1 MGGTI
6 GHAMPSIH
14 LALVREEESEIR
26 GRVEAGQTGMLLV
39 RGPSIFNGY
48 LGDAP
53 SPFVEFEGH
62 IWYRTGDLVSMD
74 QDGRLTFQGRLK
86 RFVKVGG
93 EMISL
98 PQIENVLLD
107 AFGRH
112 ADAPQE
118 GPALAVEA
126 TPEESGSAVV
136 LFTPLPLTLAEVN
149 AALRGAGLSSLYA
162 VKRIVPVEAIPLL
175 GSGKTDYRALKDSLA
190 GA

>member
-1 MGGTI
+1 M
-6 GHAMPSIH
+6 
-14 LALVREEESEIR
+14 
-26 GRVEAGQTGMLLV
+26 
-39 RGPSIFNGY
+39 
-48 LGDAP
+48 
-53 SPFVEFEGH
+53 
-62 IWYRTGDLVSMD
+62 SMD

-190 GA
+190 WA

>member
-1 MGGTI
+1 
-6 GHAMPSIH
+6 
-14 LALVREEESEIR
+14 
-26 GRVEAGQTGMLLV
+26 MLLV

-98 PQIENVLLD
+98 PQIENVLLE
-107 AFGRH
+107 AFGNR

-126 TPEESGSAVV
+126 MPEEAGSAIV
-136 LFTPLPLTLAEVN
+136 LVTPLTLTLPEVST
-149 AALRGAGLSSLYA
+149 ALRTAGLSSLYA
-162 VKRIVPVEAIPLL
+162 VRRIVRVAAIPLL

-190 GA
+190 RA